1 MLVYQ
6 RVPRNVNHPQFYPM
20 LGSINQYKPS
30 RNVGCTT
37 KHSSWR
43 FLHQKLCL
51 NQQSTGVQAISMGFM
66 DEMNYNSHSDCCL
79 WEMRIV
85 EFSYDYSSIHIEP
98 LELHGNEHPMV
109 IPALFFGEIG
119 GYQGVEPRKNMK
131 LWRLTQWE
139 WETALLG
146 FNMCSSWWEAKNGND
161 LHQFYPSCLIRCFTI
176 W

>member
-109 IPALFFGEIG
+109 IPALFLVKLEDTRGWNHGKIWSCDVWPNENGRQRFLVLTCVHHG
-119 GYQGVEPRKNMK
+119 GKQRMEMISISFIHHV
-131 LWRLTQWE
+131 
-139 WETALLG
+139 
-146 FNMCSSWWEAKNGND
+146 
-161 LHQFYPSCLIRCFTI
+161 
-176 W
+176 